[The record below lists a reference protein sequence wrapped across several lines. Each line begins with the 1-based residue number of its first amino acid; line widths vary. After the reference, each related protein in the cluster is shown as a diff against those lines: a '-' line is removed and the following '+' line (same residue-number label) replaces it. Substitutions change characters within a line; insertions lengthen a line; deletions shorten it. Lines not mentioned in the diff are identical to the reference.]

1 MNANHISIAALI
13 ISCVAVVMAVLPKT
27 QTVHTPEVTQEDLDT
42 LREDTHKS
50 FEAHS
55 SDLHHLDVDLLK
67 AKGRIDSLEKEVKYL
82 KHAKA
87 NAKQPRK

>member
-27 QTVHTPEVTQEDLDT
+27 QTVHTPEVTQEDLDKV
-42 LREDTHKS
+42 REDAYQG
-50 FEAHS
+50 FS
-55 SDLHHLDVDLLK
+55 SLSKDLHHVDVDLLK
-67 AKGRIDSLEKEVKYL
+67 AKGRIDTLEKDVKYL

-87 NAKQPRK
+87 NAKTPRK